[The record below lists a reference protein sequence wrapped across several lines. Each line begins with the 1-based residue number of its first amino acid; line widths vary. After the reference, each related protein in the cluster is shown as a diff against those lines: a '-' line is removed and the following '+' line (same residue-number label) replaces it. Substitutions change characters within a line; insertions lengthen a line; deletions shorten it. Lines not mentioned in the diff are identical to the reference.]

1 MDTRLTVADCRNAL
15 YTEVDATDIN
25 SPLFLPALNEVVERY
40 INSGKWKGAMVR
52 VTLPIDGRNY
62 ISLPHWYQSVLVMR
76 YQKVP
81 RPIFTQFYE
90 FSESGPGEIPDA
102 NNWTGVMVDL
112 GDGFPTQVDI
122 VDPGTLRITVSNAS
136 DANKTIRIFGQDEY
150 GADIYSSDGS
160 LGINVTTAN
169 PSVTTTQVFSKVTG
183 VQAPNTIV
191 APWILSVMDGATPIP
206 LSTYYPGET
215 RPQYRRYQTGIL
227 NEAIQLIC
235 HRRFNILRNE
245 TDWVIPGNQTALRYG
260 LKALAYE
267 KAGQIDMA
275 QAAFTTGLNYLNQ
288 EAKAARGGAR
298 ISLNILPLGLM
309 GDKGSY
315 IGA

>member
-40 INSGKWKGAMVR
+40 TNSGKWKGATPR
-52 VTLPIDGRNY
+52 VTLPMDGRNY

-76 YQKVP
+76 YQRVP

-102 NNWTGVMVDL
+102 NNWTGVMIDL

-122 VDPGTLRITVSNAS
+122 VSAGPLRITISNVS
-136 DANKTIRIFGQDEY
+136 DANKTIRLFGLDAN
-150 GADIYSSDGS
+150 GADVYSSDGS

-169 PSVTTTQVFSKVTG
+169 PSVTTSQVFSKVTG
-183 VQAPNTIV
+183 VQAPNMA
-191 APWILSVMDGATPIP
+191 APWILYVMNDGVPVP

-235 HRRFNILRNE
+235 HRRFNLLRNE

-267 KAGQIDMA
+267 KAGQLDMA
-275 QAAFTTGLNYLNQ
+275 QASFSAGLSYLNQ

-309 GDKGSY
+309 GDKGTY

>member
-1 MDTRLTVADCRNAL
+1 MDTRLTVADCRTAL

-25 SPLFLPALNEVVERY
+25 SVLFLPALNEVVERY
-40 INSGKWKGAMVR
+40 INSGKWKGATPR
-52 VTLPIDGRNY
+52 VTLPVDGRNY
-62 ISLPHWYQSVLVMR
+62 ISLPYWYQSVLVMR

-102 NNWTGVMVDL
+102 DNWTGVMVDL

-122 VDPGTLRITVSNAS
+122 VDAGPLRITITTAS
-136 DANKTIRIFGQDEY
+136 DAAKTIRLFGEDEN
-150 GADIYSSDGS
+150 GNDIYSSDGS
-160 LGINVTTAN
+160 LGINVTTAY
-169 PSVTTTQVFSKVTG
+169 PTVTTSQTFSKVTG
-183 VQAPNTIV
+183 VQAASTIV
-191 APWILSVMDGATPIP
+191 AQWTLSVINDGTPVL
-206 LSTYYPGET
+206 LSTYWPGET
-215 RPQYRRYQTGIL
+215 RPHYRRYQTGIL

-235 HRRFNILRNE
+235 HRRFVPLRNE

-260 LKALAYE
+260 LKALTYE

-298 ISLNILPLGLM
+298 PSLNMLSLGLM
-309 GDKGSY
+309 GDKGTY

>member
-40 INSGKWKGAMVR
+40 INSGKWKGATPR
-52 VTLPIDGRNY
+52 VTLPVDGRNY
-62 ISLPHWYQSVLVMR
+62 ISLPRWYQSVLVMR
-76 YQKVP
+76 YQRVP
-81 RPIFTQFYE
+81 RPIFTPFYE
-90 FSESGPGEIPDA
+90 FSESGPGEMPDA
-102 NNWTGVMVDL
+102 NNWTGVMIDL
-112 GDGFPTQVDI
+112 GDGFPTQIDI
-122 VDPGTLRITVSNAS
+122 VDAGPLRITTTSAS
-136 DANKTIRIFGQDEY
+136 DAGKTIRLFGEDAD
-150 GADIYSSDGS
+150 GNDIYSADGS
-160 LGINVTTAN
+160 LGINVTTAY
-169 PSVTTTQVFSKVTG
+169 PTVTTSQVFSKVTG
-183 VQAPNTIV
+183 VQAASTIV
-191 APWILSVMDGATPIP
+191 SHWTLSVINDGTPIL
-206 LSTYYPGET
+206 LSTYWPGET

-227 NEAIQLIC
+227 HEAIHLIC
-235 HRRFNILRNE
+235 HRRFVPLRNE

-275 QAAFTTGLNYLNQ
+275 QASFTTGLNYLNQ

>member
-1 MDTRLTVADCRNAL
+1 MDTRLTVADCRTAL

-25 SPLFLPALNEVVERY
+25 SALFLPALNEVVERY
-40 INSGKWKGAMVR
+40 TNSGKWKGATPR
-52 VTLPIDGRNY
+52 VTLPVDGRNY
-62 ISLPHWYQSVLVMR
+62 ISLPRWYQSVLVMR
-76 YQKVP
+76 YQRVP

-102 NNWTGVMVDL
+102 DNWTGVMVDL

-122 VDPGTLRITVSNAS
+122 ADAGHLRITITSAS
-136 DANKTIRIFGQDEY
+136 DAGKTIRLFGEDAD
-150 GADIYSSDGS
+150 GNDIYSSDGS

-169 PSVTTTQVFSKVTG
+169 PTVTTSQTFSKVTG
-183 VQAPNTIV
+183 VQAASTIV
-191 APWILSVMDGATPIP
+191 AQWTLSVINDGTPVL
-206 LSTYYPGET
+206 LSTYWPGET
-215 RPQYRRYQTGIL
+215 RPHYRRYQTGVL

-235 HRRFNILRNE
+235 HRRFVPLRNE

-298 ISLNILPLGLM
+298 ISLNIIPLGLM
-309 GDKGSY
+309 GDKGTY

>member
-1 MDTRLTVADCRNAL
+1 MDTRLTVADCRTAL

-25 SPLFLPALNEVVERY
+25 SVLFLPALNEVVERY
-40 INSGKWKGAMVR
+40 INSGKWKGATPR
-52 VTLPIDGRNY
+52 VTLPVDGRNY
-62 ISLPHWYQSVLVMR
+62 ISLPYWYQSVLVMR

-102 NNWTGVMVDL
+102 DNWTGVMVDL

-122 VDPGTLRITVSNAS
+122 VDAGPLRITITTAS
-136 DANKTIRIFGQDEY
+136 DAAKTIRLFGEDEN
-150 GADIYSSDGS
+150 GNDIYSSDGS

-169 PSVTTTQVFSKVTG
+169 PTVTTSQTFSKVTG
-183 VQAPNTIV
+183 IQAASTIV
-191 APWILSVMDGATPIP
+191 AQWTLSVINDGTPVL
-206 LSTYYPGET
+206 LSTYWPGET
-215 RPQYRRYQTGIL
+215 RPHYRRYQTGVL

-235 HRRFNILRNE
+235 HRRFVPLRNE

-298 ISLNILPLGLM
+298 ISLNIIPLGLM
-309 GDKGSY
+309 GDKGTY